1 MTETRTLD
9 RPDNSWIT
17 AFAARSVA
25 LKELLQ
31 GAVRDAK
38 SKVCAKAIASQSEPA
53 ALGRTGPFVR
63 SVFKQRRKAAVI
75 AKFKTGSDMNT

>member
-1 MTETRTLD
+1 MTEPRTLD

-38 SKVCAKAIASQSEPA
+38 SKACAKAIASRSEPA
-53 ALGRTGPFVR
+53 ALGRTGPLVR
-63 SVFKQRRKAAVI
+63 SVFKRRRKAAV
-75 AKFKTGSDMNT
+75 

>member
-1 MTETRTLD
+1 MTEPRTLD

-38 SKVCAKAIASQSEPA
+38 SKACAKAIASRSEPA
-53 ALGRTGPFVR
+53 ALGARDRWFCFYFVYYTRT
-63 SVFKQRRKAAVI
+63 SVTTTAVPMDL
-75 AKFKTGSDMNT
+75 F